1 MKNKDIEEKNE
12 EMTEEETQETQ
23 ETQDAP
29 EESETQTEQ
38 SANDSPEADSK
49 NSQNSQGQGQQ
60 SEEEMHVSFSD
71 QQQTASE
78 EQGEEESEQEAVEE
92 EPKKPMSKTAAVI
105 IAIIITAVLSVF
117 CTMALLGQF
126 PQIYNIYNK
135 STNVTGR
142 TIKTIAEKNGV
153 TPVKL
158 LRQYGL
164 PLDMPE
170 DTNETSASYYMT
182 IGDVAKMNKLSVS
195 WIKEQLSLGEEVTDE
210 AIWGKIEDGLTLGQ
224 YIGKDDFEAF
234 KKEYGLDDSVK
245 PETKFKTVRG
255 KIYKAMQKA
264 QAGEPKKDFNIVV
277 KYSIFYNKYNDLYID
292 TNGMAL
298 SDVIAESGEDL
309 QTLLEELGLPA
320 DMPANTSVNVAQN
333 LMPIGIYAGG
343 DEKYETL
350 KEMLELDDSVTAETP
365 LGEAVKNVKFGKYL
379 EAFYGITSDEELN
392 KYKEYYGL
400 GDDVTADTLWG
411 EVRDKVDA
419 KTKEMYDAQRAA
431 GTGK

>member
-38 SANDSPEADSK
+38 SANDSPEANSK

-117 CTMALLGQF
+117 CTMALLGEF
-126 PQIYNIYNK
+126 PQIYNKYNK
-135 STNVTGR
+135 STDVTGR

-170 DTNETSASYYMT
+170 NTNETSASYYLT
-182 IGDVAKMNKLSVS
+182 ISDVAKINKLSVS
-195 WIKEQLSLGEEVTDE
+195 WIKEQLALGEEITDE
-210 AIWGKIEDGLTLGQ
+210 AIWGKIEDGLTLWQ
-224 YIGKDDFEAF
+224 YIGDENFEAF
-234 KKEYGLDDSVK
+234 KKEYNLDDSVK
-245 PETKFKTVRG
+245 PDTKFKTVRG
-255 KIYKAMQKA
+255 KVYKAMQKA
-264 QAGEPKKDFNIVV
+264 QTGKPGKDFNIIV
-277 KYSIFYNKYNDLYID
+277 KYSILYNKYNDMYID
-292 TNGMAL
+292 VNGTTISDMAAYYGI
-298 SDVIAESGEDL
+298 DVSM
-309 QTLLEELGLPA
+309 LLEQNELPQ
-320 DMPANTSVNVAQN
+320 DMPGNTSLNAAKN
-333 LMPIGIYAGG
+333 LIPTHFFAEEFGG
-343 DEKYETL
+343 FDAL
-350 KEMLELDDSVTAETP
+350 KEILKFDDSVTEDTP
-365 LGEAVKNVKFGKYL
+365 WGEAIKNVRL
-379 EAFYGITSDEELN
+379 EDYIKITEFEELTAF
-392 KYKEYYGL
+392 KEHYGL
-400 GDDVTADTLWG
+400 GDDVTPDTTWG
-411 EVRDKVDA
+411 EVRDRVDA
-419 KTKEMYDAQRAA
+419 KQKELYDAQRA
-431 GTGK
+431 GTGM

>member
-1 MKNKDIEEKNE
+1 MKDKDIKEKNE
-12 EMTEEETQETQ
+12 ELTEEETQETQ
-23 ETQDAP
+23 EAQDAP
-29 EESETQTEQ
+29 EESEAQEEQT
-38 SANDSPEADSK
+38 ANDSPETDDG
-49 NSQNSQGQGQQ
+49 N
-60 SEEEMHVSFSD
+60 EP
-71 QQQTASE
+71 E
-78 EQGEEESEQEAVEE
+78 EQGEESEEEADSSDEQQDASEEQDGEEAVEK
-92 EPKKPMSKTAAVI
+92 EPKKPMSKTAVVI
-105 IAIIITAVLSVF
+105 ITVIITAAISVF
-117 CTMALLGQF
+117 CTMAALGQF